1 MTERKN
7 ILYDSYERKDED
19 ILLNGSNELKAIN
32 LDINYPGLEIS
43 VDYLHI
49 HKQNP
54 SEEFSLHAHPNFEL
68 HYIAEGEGEIGF
80 VDESMISSTEIIEFP
95 AIVKSSSTPKIKEYH
110 LNHLREQE
118 IIKNTKVF
126 KLRKG
131 DAFINPP
138 GQFCWHKSSQHNPI
152 VEYGLRF
159 SITIKD
165 INSPNDKYFNK
176 EYKIIKQLISENL
189 IQITNNNNEIETIFQ
204 TIFKEANNKLPGF
217 ILKIKNELLNL
228 IILFARQSWDRNKI
242 SSFVPKAD
250 VKNKR
255 LGMLD
260 DFINS
265 NIGTAIKINQI
276 SKYLFMSDRN
286 LCRFV
291 KENKGISIHQYV
303 LQIRINKAV
312 DLCRNSEYTFLEIA
326 YITGFSNS
334 SHLSKVIKQYTGKS
348 PSEL

>member
-1 MTERKN
+1 MRV
-7 ILYDSYERKDED
+7 IVVFRDA
-19 ILLNGSNELKAIN
+19 LK
-32 LDINYPGLEIS
+32 L
-43 VDYLHI
+43 
-49 HKQNP
+49 K
-54 SEEFSLHAHPNFEL
+54 
-68 HYIAEGEGEIGF
+68 
-80 VDESMISSTEIIEFP
+80 
-95 AIVKSSSTPKIKEYH
+95 
-110 LNHLREQE
+110 
-118 IIKNTKVF
+118 
-126 KLRKG
+126 KG

-138 GQFCWHKSSQHNPI
+138 GQFCWHKSSQYNPI

-159 SITIKD
+159 SITILPISKH
-165 INSPNDKYFNK
+165 FNK
-176 EYKIIKQLISENL
+176 EYKVIKQLLSNNS
-189 IQITNNNNEIETIFQ
+189 IQVTNNNKKIKTIFQ
-204 TIFKEANNKLPGF
+204 TIFIEANNKLPGF

-242 SSFVPKAD
+242 SYFIPEVD

-255 LGMLD
+255 LVMLD
-260 DFINS
+260 DFIKS

-312 DLCRNSEYTFLEIA
+312 DLCRNSEYSFLEIA